1 MWFAWKTVYLRPHL
15 LEQKLAGAFFF
26 SPWTNLM
33 CNTPEYYSN
42 AFSRIQGSGKF
53 KVRLRRC

>member
-53 KVRLRRC
+53 KVRL